1 MRRFRQH
8 GMTMVEMLIA
18 MAILGIVLLVTSSAI
33 IQALQVNRLA
43 EDATNTQ
50 SKLRRIT
57 EVISQELR
65 SAVLGGLTNYP
76 VNTSGSSISFALL
89 SGDGGLPVFESPGQ
103 SWHNS
108 VVTYVYASDDQARQD
123 LVGAPAVIINGRGE
137 AVVIDQITGAPGHD
151 MVQHVNCQ
159 IPIDY
164 TPNTRIYS
172 ASALGFEY
180 DIDAQTLFQ
189 VTYDRHG
196 ESRVPFAFGLAG
208 FDIAYEYD
216 GGAGNVA
223 VRSTPYVDG
232 NGVPQPRYEVAGV
245 TYDLARLRVTL
256 ASEADGERTPR
267 EYVAYIELTGIG
279 NDAQGPRFVNEVV
292 PCNQNG
298 GGNNGGG
305 NNGGGNNGG
314 GNNGGGNNGG
324 GNNGGGNNGG
334 GNNGGGNDG
343 GGNGGGDNG
352 GGNNGGGNNGG
363 GNGGGNDGCG
373 KWRGC

>member
-1 MRRFRQH
+1 QPAAAAGREPHAHRRAGRRPHEPAGVPRGGLRGHHRQPGRLRPGDHQAAPLRGRGLLRRAGRSLRARRDAGPAGRELMRRFRQH

-43 EDATNTQ
+43 EDATNTK

-103 SWHNS
+103 SWHTS

-123 LVGAPAVIINGRGE
+123 LVGAPAVIINGLGE

-172 ASALGFEY
+172 ASAL
-180 DIDAQTLFQ
+180 
-189 VTYDRHG
+189 
-196 ESRVPFAFGLAG
+196 
-208 FDIAYEYD
+208 
-216 GGAGNVA
+216 
-223 VRSTPYVDG
+223 
-232 NGVPQPRYEVAGV
+232 
-245 TYDLARLRVTL
+245 
-256 ASEADGERTPR
+256 
-267 EYVAYIELTGIG
+267 
-279 NDAQGPRFVNEVV
+279 
-292 PCNQNG
+292 
-298 GGNNGGG
+298 
-305 NNGGGNNGG
+305 
-314 GNNGGGNNGG
+314 
-324 GNNGGGNNGG
+324 
-334 GNNGGGNDG
+334 
-343 GGNGGGDNG
+343 
-352 GGNNGGGNNGG
+352 
-363 GNGGGNDGCG
+363 
-373 KWRGC
+373 